1 MSGPHTNS
9 RTVISLPP
17 SRSSEAGMSAICGVL
32 RSGRLA
38 LASRRESSTTTPL
51 TATSTALLKRGRNT
65 DQPEAASPLRK
76 MKTPV

>member
-1 MSGPHTNS
+1 
-9 RTVISLPP
+9 
-17 SRSSEAGMSAICGVL
+17 MSAICGVL

-65 DQPEAASPLRK
+65 HHPASPFLK
-76 MKTPV
+76 VKVPV